1 MKKFVLIS
9 IVLLVSAAFIAGC
22 GSSGKDGEADTD
34 PYALYTAIALTAGT
48 KSQQIAGTPPAG
60 EGTPV
65 SGTPVSDV
73 MATATPISTEMSS
86 PAPTAT
92 ISESP
97 SPVGDLA
104 EFVEDI
110 TIPDETELPPNAVFV
125 KTWRLKNV
133 GSTTWTTDY
142 KLVFVGGDKM
152 EAPISLPLL
161 KNVLPNESVEIT
173 VPLVAPAN
181 PAHYTGYF
189 NLKNPNGDTFGVGV
203 GAIEA
208 FWVDIIVSE
217 DAPPFATP
225 TPAVSPEVVK
235 TLLLYVDNTTANVC
249 PHTFYFT
256 ALIALTEP
264 APVTFQLET
273 DETTPEIQMVLPD
286 PVTVEL
292 NEGTNTFEYEF
303 NFMIPINGY
312 IVMHILSP
320 GDQYSNYVNLTLTCP

>member
-1 MKKFVLIS
+1 MKKIILIS
-9 IVLLVSAAFIAGC
+9 IVLLLSAAIIAGC

-48 KSQQIAGTPPAG
+48 KSQQIAATLPAG

-73 MATATPISTEMSS
+73 MATVTPMSTEVT
-86 PAPTAT
+86 PPVPTPT
-92 ISESP
+92 VSESP
-97 SPVGDLA
+97 SPSGDLA

-110 TIPDETELPPNAVFV
+110 TIPDETELPPNATFV
-125 KTWRLKNV
+125 KIWRLKNV

-152 EAPISLPLL
+152 EVQDSIPLP
-161 KNVLPNESVEIT
+161 KNVAPGETVEIS
-173 VPLVAPAN
+173 VSLIAPAN

-189 NLKNPNGDTFGVGV
+189 NLMNPNGDNFGVGV

-208 FWVDIIVSE
+208 FWVDIVVSE

-235 TLLLYVDNTTANVC
+235 TLLLYVDNTTAVEC

-303 NFMIPINGY
+303 NFMVPVQGY

-320 GDQYSNYVNLTLTCP
+320 GDQYSNYVNLSLTCP